1 LLWFS
6 VGAEF
11 FPLRLCHDERRVL
24 GMRRKARKLHR
35 RQGGRGK
42 QHDTKSGHVM
52 LVPRKQRMPKS
63 AAINKRSTNTG

>member
-11 FPLRLCHDERRVL
+11 FLLRLCHDERCVL
-24 GMRRKARKLHR
+24 GMRGKARKLHR

-42 QHDTKSGHVM
+42 QHDTMSGHVM

-63 AAINKRSTNTG
+63 AAINDQQG